1 MNQRN
6 YLSRY
11 TRPLARGRIF
21 IKIYQN
27 ENISFP
33 ILDLTCIFAKTYLRV
48 AQRSLKLIQG
58 LSQSKEK
65 PCEPCCYTV
74 TVSPLTI
81 YANLLTSCLTCE
93 QLLFAKGKSSY
104 AHNIFLCSNGKQSGG
119 KGSVRN
125 YIDYLWWLKYQMAD
139 QTKHLLW

>member
-1 MNQRN
+1 MSLKFHFESKK
-6 YLSRY
+6 LS
-11 TRPLARGRIF
+11 IE
-21 IKIYQN
+21 IYSSVGSWQN
-27 ENISFP
+27 IYKNISERKLKSSNFRSY
-33 ILDLTCIFAKTYLRV
+33 LYFAKTYLRV

-81 YANLLTSCLTCE
+81 YANLLTSYLACE

-104 AHNIFLCSNGKQSGG
+104 SHNIFLCSNGKQSGG
-119 KGSVRN
+119 IKSVRN
-125 YIDYLWWLKYQMAD
+125 
-139 QTKHLLW
+139 